1 MARLY
6 VAISHFHS
14 ALFDAN
20 GANGD
25 DYGGDS
31 GATFLVLQPFL
42 TPAGH
47 PEHIPPHEYFAT
59 WDANRLQQDG
69 FILIDEP
76 VARQLHGQRMVPVP
90 FPPLTRIALTLKGTT
105 RSGAAF
111 PDWTDDR
118 LIGGTT
124 PVGTPVTAFDQL
136 PGDAALGWPG
146 FAVLSQAIPLVD
158 SFADLDG
165 RSAGDGPEKRAVV
178 AALMALF
185 SQMVTAW
192 STAAP
197 APPPTD
203 ARVRIWRQIVE
214 PQYQAHPLSDISWW
228 RSYLDGAHAG
238 STRIAWTYRLLIE
251 AVAKGPVN
259 DDRVPITVPRYT
271 WDATLLG
278 QQAGLF
284 LDAASLAGR
293 SYLHAMWENLA
304 EIGGREP
311 AKLEGTLQR
320 LFGFGERLAWPRTRA
335 DASPEHMKRF
345 MTLRPSLPPDANFR
359 RNQQLPAWLD
369 PTNWLVTNMVSLLGL
384 VFRITPFAATDPPTQ
399 LTTADLIIAGHA
411 VPAAAGLA
419 DALNRYFEAIA
430 QDAVTGVKPSVSL
443 AVSPELGAQTEAPAK
458 PERLVLFAAREAALK
473 TLDVSA
479 QPPGRGFTA
488 IGEALLDLV
497 DPSARFSEGNAKVL
511 PSPSPPRR
519 GLFPSELAAPLPA
532 GARTWQRRAAE
543 IEGRWL
549 SGAGNPEDPPASYAL
564 RFPELPHPNET
575 MVAEWLR
582 EIASGQSNRLAFL
595 WVPAV
600 DAQNAP
606 QPVQEVRL
614 DASRLWLDF
623 DDTMLILDPNPA
635 AAGSLAELLSR
646 RPGLPGGSKDPKVTI
661 VFSTQ
666 GATEPFDLVDQVPHE
681 SSIVLGKS
689 PASRLGITSDR
700 LALALAA
707 SWTPD
712 YDPVIGPADGR
723 ATPLI
728 DQVANTNKLRLTL
741 EGPGGYRRNLTD
753 PDALLPL
760 PHFDPAH
767 VPPTPEERITDR
779 PWDRHGAVK
788 TQGPQACYWLGEY
801 LDQSS
806 GGDNDLE
813 ETRFRTWTRAGDSF
827 GLSGYFEHPYGH
839 RVAFPALPLDIR
851 RAVDIVNP
859 AQVHL
864 GTRKAGGGGSPS
876 EGERLPLVEA
886 VELPDGAQT
895 KLQLGLRADAA
906 RHALE
911 RYKAKSPSEDFAADL
926 RTYYRALAELRDAI
940 RAGTAFVEI
949 EPWVFDNSS
958 AIGVGKGATLV
969 ECLTCSAST
978 TERIAVP
985 GVGTPLARVFAA
997 LNGSLEAF
1005 RAELDQVLQTTPGD
1019 WWARLHEATITDAA
1033 TRASL
1038 LRTGVLIAR
1047 PDTVFASP
1055 EWAKG
1060 ALIPV
1065 AEDGTPAAS
1074 RPLADVAQR
1083 DLADYLHQ
1091 SRLTAALD
1099 WVFVPESE
1107 NQAPKFG
1114 PGASTFLVPDPPTRP
1129 VTRVVDAFYM
1139 PHAFVLPVAHP
1150 ALGDRQ
1156 SSFEFAGFLLALI
1169 EDVLNGRPIIDRVQ
1183 LQPLAADAAANLRR
1197 RLRSLLDKP
1206 NGIADQVMD
1215 MFRRVDIA
1223 EPTPPSDRRRALH
1236 WHAGNVLD
1244 TLESLSLGGAPS
1256 PERPSAAIRAM
1267 VIERPTLYTAA
1278 RAIAIMPFNS
1288 HVDRANDPAAPF
1300 NHDCFSSELLSVDV
1314 KKLLVGDD
1322 GQEATD
1328 TARFDLSALR
1338 GGTIGHR
1345 TYAYLIDVLE
1355 DRVYDDTL
1363 IIGQNRYKHIDP
1375 DDEDQWGVPRRA
1387 DEIDVYAG
1395 EGASGAFVRRGE
1407 DVIDPPESGEPRGIA
1422 ANVVHAFPSWRVLQR
1437 DSSGVS
1443 RKQAYYLLP
1452 ERRMPPLARAV
1463 RVKTLSNGPDPSQSP
1478 INVTLPNPKPG
1489 EKLPR
1494 ARLREQWPG
1503 AYRAATVS
1511 LDALR
1516 IATQGDGPA
1525 RVYRRIRPAIKSTDP
1540 ATRALPHASVEGA
1553 QAEGWHLLTTTL
1565 ANFYFAIDLQKSPP
1579 AKLVEQLDDDLYE
1592 IEIEMWRRPPPAD
1605 QPNAPI
1611 VVSEQDHLLT
1621 AYRRMRS
1628 VNTGTNAGPKPTMT
1642 GDDLVTSLSNWLTEP
1657 PDDSPYLGHR
1667 LLEAPG
1673 TSASALTAPPFIQR
1687 FRIGRSAKAGIWQ
1700 IKSVGTNANPGDAE
1714 VTGALG
1720 HVVGFEILAQ
1730 VPPNSPQGPTYDA
1743 VVGDSERSAVIRLS
1757 VLDHPFHVTRAR
1769 LRILRNWIDI
1779 DGDDQPDINSDFIL
1793 ASGFSEWACEG
1804 RTPKHIDAVV
1814 FDGSKLP
1821 EPGREIRV
1829 VPPSMPPKT
1838 RMAEWIDKIDKGG
1851 DFDAGSALPE
1861 MLSVPVFI
1869 DEEDGDKPKS
1879 LWEFEWMTH
1888 EGFKVSATVNRTLQD
1903 LGARHGS
1910 SATVHPI
1917 QTRVITTVR
1926 QICDP
1931 VPADQLGALLK
1942 CLRPAEVM
1950 SLDCWTRVS
1959 WLDEEGHSVLSI
1971 DVPIKFKNS

>member
-14 ALFDAN
+14 ALFDPN

-25 DYGGDS
+25 DYGGDA
-31 GATFLVLQPFL
+31 GATFLVIQPFL
-42 TPAGH
+42 TPSGH
-47 PEHIPPHEYFAT
+47 PEHIPPQEYFAT

-111 PDWTDDR
+111 PDWSDDR

-136 PGDAALGWPG
+136 SGDAALGWPG

-178 AALMALF
+178 AAVMALF

-203 ARVRIWRQIVE
+203 ARVRIWREIVE
-214 PQYQAHPLSDISWW
+214 PQYQAHPLSEIDWW
-228 RSYLDGAHAG
+228 RTHLDGAHAG
-238 STRIAWTYRLLIE
+238 STRIEWTYRLLID

-259 DDRVPITVPRYT
+259 DDRVPITVPRYA
-271 WDATLLG
+271 WDATLLA
-278 QQAGLF
+278 QQPGLF
-284 LDAASLAGR
+284 LDTASLAGR

-304 EIGGREP
+304 EIGRREP

-320 LFGFGERLAWPRTRA
+320 LFGFGERLAWPRNRA
-335 DASPEHMKRF
+335 GASPEHMKRF
-345 MTLRPSLPPDANFR
+345 MTLRPSLPPDATFR
-359 RNQQLPAWLD
+359 RSQQLPAWLD

-384 VFRITPFAATDPPTQ
+384 VFRITPFVAADPPTQ
-399 LTTADLIIAGHA
+399 LTAADLIIAGHA
-411 VPAAAGLA
+411 VPAATGLA
-419 DALNRYFEAIA
+419 GALNRYFGAIA
-430 QDAVTGVKPSVSL
+430 QDAVSGVKPSVSM
-443 AVSPELGAQTEAPAK
+443 AVSSEIGAQSEVPDR

-473 TLDVSA
+473 ALDVSA
-479 QPPGRGFTA
+479 QPAGRRFTA
-488 IGEALLDLV
+488 IGEAFFDLV
-497 DPSARFSEGNAKVL
+497 DPSARFSEGSAKVL
-511 PSPSPPRR
+511 PCPSPPRR

-532 GARTWQRRAAE
+532 GASTWQRRTAE

-549 SGAGNPEDPPASYAL
+549 SGAGRPEDPPAAYAL
-564 RFPELPHPNET
+564 RFPELLHPNET
-575 MVAEWLR
+575 RVANWLR
-582 EIASGQSNRLAFL
+582 EIASGQSNRIAFL

-600 DAQNAP
+600 DTQNAP
-606 QPVQEVRL
+606 QPVQEVLL

-623 DDTMLILDPNPA
+623 DGTMLILDPSPA

-666 GATEPFDLVDQVPHE
+666 GATEPFDLVDQVPQDT
-681 SSIVLGKS
+681 SIVLGKS
-689 PASRLGITSDR
+689 PASRLGVTSDR

-707 SWTPD
+707 SWTPS

-741 EGPGGYRRNLTD
+741 DGPGGYQRTLTD

-760 PHFDPAH
+760 PHLDPAH
-767 VPPTPEERITDR
+767 VPSTPEERITDR
-779 PWDRHGAVK
+779 PWDRHGAIK
-788 TQGPQACYWLGEY
+788 PQGPQAYYWLGEY

-806 GGDNDLE
+806 GGENDLE
-813 ETRFRTWTRAGDSF
+813 ETRFRTWTRAGESF
-827 GLSGYFEHPYGH
+827 GLSGYFEHPYGY
-839 RVAFPALPLDIR
+839 RVAFPALPLDVR

-864 GTRKAGGGGSPS
+864 GSRKPGGGGRP
-876 EGERLPLVEA
+876 EGERLPLIEA

-895 KLQLGLRADAA
+895 KLQLGLRVDAA
-906 RHALE
+906 RHALD

-926 RTYYRALAELRDAI
+926 RTYYRALAELRDSI

-958 AIGVGKGATLV
+958 TLGAGKGATLV
-969 ECLTCSAST
+969 QGLTCSAST

-985 GVGTPLARVFAA
+985 AVGTPLARVFDA

-1005 RAELDQVLQTTPGD
+1005 RAEFEQVLQATPGD

-1033 TRASL
+1033 SRASL
-1038 LRTGVLIAR
+1038 VRTGVLIAR
-1047 PDTVFASP
+1047 PPTVYASP
-1055 EWAKG
+1055 DWAKG
-1060 ALIPV
+1060 AFIPV
-1065 AEDGTPAAS
+1065 AEDGTPAAG

-1083 DLADYLHQ
+1083 DLADYLRQ

-1107 NQAPKFG
+1107 SQAPKFG
-1114 PGASTFLVPDPPTRP
+1114 PGASTLLVPDPPTRP

-1156 SSFEFAGFLLALI
+1156 ASFEFAGFLLALI
-1169 EDVLNGRPIIDRVQ
+1169 EDVLNGRPIVDRIL

-1197 RLRSLLDKP
+1197 RLRSLLDKSD
-1206 NGIADQVMD
+1206 GVADQVMG

-1236 WHAGNVLD
+1236 WHAGSVLD
-1244 TLESLSLGGAPS
+1244 TLELLSLGGVPS
-1256 PERPSAAIRAM
+1256 PERPSAAIREM
-1267 VIERPTLYTAA
+1267 VIERPSLYSAA
-1278 RAIAIMPFNS
+1278 RAIAVVPFNS

-1300 NHDCFSSELLSVDV
+1300 NHDCFSSELLSFEV

-1328 TARFDLSALR
+1328 KTRFDLSALR
-1338 GGTIGHR
+1338 GGTIGNR
-1345 TYAYLIDVLE
+1345 TYAYVIDVLA
-1355 DRVYDDTL
+1355 DRVYDDSL
-1363 IIGQNRYKHIDP
+1363 LIGQNRYKNIDP
-1375 DDEDQWGVPRRA
+1375 DDEDQWGIPRRA
-1387 DEIDVYAG
+1387 DEIEVYAG
-1395 EGASGAFVRRGE
+1395 EGASGALVRRGE
-1407 DVIDPPESGEPRGIA
+1407 DVIDPPNSGEPRGIA

-1437 DSSGVS
+1437 DSGGVS

-1463 RVKTLSNGPDPSQSP
+1463 RVKMLSNGPDPSQSP
-1478 INVTLPNPKPG
+1478 VSVTLPNPKPG

-1494 ARLREQWPG
+1494 ARLRDQWPS
-1503 AYRAATVS
+1503 AYRTATAS
-1511 LDALR
+1511 LDAVR
-1516 IATQGDGPA
+1516 IATRGDEPA
-1525 RVYRRIRPAIKSTDP
+1525 RVYRRIRPAIKPIDP
-1540 ATRALPHASVEGA
+1540 ATRALPFASVEGA
-1553 QAEGWHLLTTTL
+1553 QAEGWHMLTTVL
-1565 ANFYFAIDLQKSPP
+1565 ANFYFAIDLQKSQ
-1579 AKLVEQLDDDLYE
+1579 AKLVEQVDDDLYE
-1592 IEIEMWRRPPPAD
+1592 IEVEMWRPGPPTEPPD
-1605 QPNAPI
+1605 IP
-1611 VVSEQDHLLT
+1611 VVVPEQDDLLT

-1628 VNTGTNAGPKPTMT
+1628 LRTGTDAAPKPTMT
-1642 GDDLVTSLSNWLTEP
+1642 GDQLVTSLSNWLIAP
-1657 PDDSPYLGHR
+1657 PAGGPYLGRR

-1673 TSASALTAPPFIQR
+1673 PMTPTLTRR
-1687 FRIGRSAKAGIWQ
+1687 FRIGRSAKAGTWQ
-1700 IKSVGTNANPGDAE
+1700 IKAIGTNSNPGDAE

-1730 VPPNSPQGPTYDA
+1730 VAPASPQGPTYDS
-1743 VVGDSERSAVIRLS
+1743 VVEDSERSAVIRLS

-1769 LRILRNWIDI
+1769 LRILRNWIDV
-1779 DGDDQPDINSDFIL
+1779 DGDDQPDINPDFVL
-1793 ASGFSEWACEG
+1793 ASGFSEWASEG
-1804 RTPKHIDAVV
+1804 RTPQRVDAAV
-1814 FDGSKLP
+1814 FASSKVP
-1821 EPGREIRV
+1821 EVGREIRV
-1829 VPPSMPPKT
+1829 VPSTVPPQT
-1838 RMAEWIDKIDKGG
+1838 RMAEWIGKIDSGG
-1851 DFDAGSALPE
+1851 VFDAGLALPE

-1869 DEEDGDKPKS
+1869 DEENGDLQRS
-1879 LWEFEWMTH
+1879 LWEHDWMTH
-1888 EGFKVSATVNRTLQD
+1888 EGLSVSATVNRTLQD
-1903 LGARHGS
+1903 LSARHGKN
-1910 SATVHPI
+1910 AAVHPI
-1917 QTRVITTVR
+1917 PTREITTVR

-1931 VPADQLGALLK
+1931 VPATKLAELLDE
-1942 CLRPAEVM
+1942 LRPAEIM
-1950 SLDCWTRVS
+1950 TLEAWARLS
-1959 WLDEEGHSVLSI
+1959 WRDTEGHSLLEV
-1971 DVPIKFKNS
+1971 DVPIVFKTPT